1 MDISKYSQSSVE
13 IIKEANKVAIRK
25 NNVEVSDLHIFYA
38 ILILE
43 EKLIRTYFKELK
55 VIYQDILDDAENAL
69 TKLRSAKGITSLY
82 TSRSYQRALLIAE
95 EISRNQFEEKIKIEH
110 LVLALLRESD
120 MPTAKLAKTHGLTY
134 ENFNELVA
142 KKFNEYLLKGV
153 DQETII
159 KLEKYGTVLTKEA
172 IEGRLDPV
180 IGREEETRNAI
191 RILSRRIKNNPVLIG
206 DAGVGKTAIVE
217 GIVQRIVAGDVPDD
231 LKDKII
237 FSLDMTSL
245 VAGAKYRGDFEERLK
260 KILEIIKDSKGRIIL
275 FIDEIH
281 NIIGSGSASGTMDT
295 ANILKPM
302 LARGEILTIGA
313 TTIEE
318 YRKYIEVDKALDR
331 RFQKI
336 LIEEPSVETSIAIMR
351 GIKSK
356 YENHHMIKITDP
368 AITEAVKLSKRFL
381 TERKL
386 PDVAIDV
393 IDEACAQVK
402 MARDQKPE
410 ELDNLHRQIVQ
421 LEMEN
426 IALKNERDT
435 LSTHRSKEKEEKI
448 KVLEEKLSQKTDL
461 YNKEKERQESIVKL
475 EREIDIIALEIEEA
489 KDKRDFENL
498 DKYVNL
504 KEKVSEKLK
513 KIEEQGEYYPLKTK
527 VGVSEVKDIISK
539 MSGMPK
545 AKLQYDK
552 LDSIKNVRSKLKEE
566 FVGADD
572 MIDKIINTYIISEGG
587 LFERQ
592 RPVLSFVVSGPS
604 SSGKSYIAGLLA
616 DFLYEGD
623 KSLLTFDMSEF
634 TDKSSIT
641 KLIGA
646 PPGYVGYEFG
656 GVLTQALR
664 TKPYSVL
671 VFENIENAHHEVQNL
686 VLQIIQDG
694 SIKDNKGRSINLKNS
709 IVVLTMNIDEDTDYD
724 SYIKENL
731 DVDFGKYVD
740 YVFKLSRLDDDKL
753 DKLIAL
759 NFKELEK
766 DLAERQINLSY
777 EDGFFD
783 RFGKYAKKEEL
794 DARSLKKLIEQ
805 DVYFLICEKNLES
818 EIEAF
823 SKLTLDFDDE
833 DNFTVKLK
841 ENKNKE

>member
-38 ILILE
+38 ILTLE

-55 VIYQDILDDAENAL
+55 VIYQDILDDTENAL

-410 ELDNLHRQIVQ
+410 EIDNLHRQIVQ

-426 IALKNERDT
+426 IALKNERDS
-435 LSTHRSKEKEEKI
+435 LSTHRSKEKKEKI
-448 KVLEEKLSQKTDL
+448 KVLEEELSKKTDL

-513 KIEEQGEYYPLKTK
+513 KIEQGEYYPLKTK

-592 RPVLSFVVSGPS
+592 RPVLSFIVSGPS
-604 SSGKSYIAGLLA
+604 SSGKSYIARLLA

-709 IVVLTMNIDEDTDYD
+709 IVVLTMNIDEDTNYD
-724 SYIKENL
+724 NYIKENL

-783 RFGKYAKKEEL
+783 RFGKYAKQEEL